1 MEWDTLEHSYTEKTN
16 DWYASV
22 IIISGSLI
30 AVELLMN
37 NWILIALIMVGTI
50 SFLLLAA
57 RRPNI
62 MHVTITNKGV
72 RAGNTLY
79 PYSTL
84 DGFAIAEYA
93 HEERLLLE
101 SNRHIM
107 PLHVIPI
114 AGDINSDDVREALSH
129 YLPEKDLQESLP
141 HLIFERLGF

>member
-22 IIISGSLI
+22 ILVSGSLI

-62 MHVTITNKGV
+62 MHVAITKKGV

-107 PLHVIPI
+107 PLHVIPLAEEI
-114 AGDINSDDVREALSH
+114 DPDDVREVLSQ

-141 HLIFERLGF
+141 HLLFERLGF